1 MKLQCT
7 QENLDKALSNIS
19 RAVASR
25 TTLPITQNVLLK
37 ANNGKL
43 QLSATNLEMAINTWI
58 GCEISDEGETT
69 IPARIFTDLIKSYPN
84 DNIDLNLNNNNN
96 LIIKCGPYNS
106 NLITQSSD
114 EFPPIPESDSLD
126 PTFTISPSSFNKLI
140 NSVIFSAA
148 QDQSRPVLTG
158 VKFSIT
164 NNILTL
170 ATADGFRLSIISFE
184 LANENIPEID
194 FIVPAKSLLE
204 VSRILAF
211 TKDDVSIFMTKAS
224 NQVIFKM
231 DNYQLTTTL
240 TQGNFPDFNSLIPDS
255 NSTSCTIPK
264 INFKSAVRSLGVLA
278 KDGNGII
285 RLEISSSEQNQNLL
299 MSSKT
304 DELGEN
310 SVILEINSSGEDS
323 KIAFNS
329 KYLSDV
335 LDVIDGENVI
345 LEING
350 DSNPGLIKP
359 ENNSEY
365 IHIVMP
371 MFVQW

>member
-7 QENLDKALSNIS
+7 QENLNKALSNIS

-25 TTLPITQNVLLK
+25 TTLPITQNVLLQ

-58 GCEISDEGETT
+58 GSEISEEGETT

-84 DNIDLNLNNNNN
+84 DNIDLNLNNNN
-96 LIIKCGPYNS
+96 LLIKCGSYNS
-106 NLITQSSD
+106 NLITQPSD

-126 PTFTISPSSFNKLI
+126 PTFTISPSAFSKLI

-164 NNILTL
+164 NNKLTL
-170 ATADGFRLSIISFE
+170 ASADGFRLSIISFE
-184 LANENIPEID
+184 LNNIDIPEID
-194 FIVPAKSLLE
+194 FIVPSKSLLE
-204 VSRILAF
+204 VSRILPF
-211 TKDDVSIFMTKAS
+211 TQDDVSVFMTKAS

-255 NSTSCTIPK
+255 NTTSCIIPK

-278 KDGNGII
+278 KDGSGII
-285 RLEISSSEQNQNLL
+285 RLEISGSEQNQNLL

-310 SVILEINSSGEDS
+310 SVILEVNSSGEDS

-335 LDVIDGENVI
+335 LDVIDSENVI

-359 ENNSEY
+359 ENNSNY

>member
-7 QENLDKALSNIS
+7 HENLDKALSNIS
-19 RAVASR
+19 RAVANR

-37 ANNGKL
+37 VNNGKL

-58 GCEISDEGETT
+58 GAEITEEGETT
-69 IPARIFTDLIKSYPN
+69 VPARIFTDLIKSYPN
-84 DNIDLNLNNNNN
+84 DNIDLNLNNNN
-96 LIIKCGPYNS
+96 LLIKCGPYNS
-106 NLITQSSD
+106 NLITQPSD
-114 EFPPIPESDSLD
+114 DFPPIPESDSLD
-126 PTFTISPSSFNKLI
+126 PTFTIAPARLSKLI

-164 NNILTL
+164 NNVLTL
-170 ATADGFRLSIISFE
+170 ASADGFRLSIISFE
-184 LANENIPEID
+184 LENENIPEID

-204 VSRILAF
+204 VSRILPFAQ
-211 TKDDVSIFMTKAS
+211 DDVSVFMTKAS

-231 DNYQLTTTL
+231 GNYQLTTTL
-240 TQGNFPDFNSLIPDS
+240 TQGNFPDFNSLIPDT
-255 NSTSCTIPK
+255 NSTSCIIPK
-264 INFKSAVRSLGVLA
+264 SNFKSAVRSLGVLA

-285 RLEISSSEQNQNLL
+285 RLEISGTDENQNLL

-310 SVILEINSSGEDS
+310 SVILEVNSSGDDS

-335 LDVIDGENVI
+335 LEVIDGENVI

-359 ENNSEY
+359 ENNSNY

>member
-7 QENLDKALSNIS
+7 HENLDKALSNIS
-19 RAVASR
+19 RAVANR

-37 ANNGKL
+37 VTNGKL

-58 GCEISDEGETT
+58 GAEITEEGETT
-69 IPARIFTDLIKSYPN
+69 VPARIFTDLIKSYPN
-84 DNIDLNLNNNNN
+84 DHIDLNLSNNN
-96 LIIKCGPYNS
+96 LAIKCGPYNS
-106 NLITQSSD
+106 NLITQPSD
-114 EFPPIPESDSLD
+114 DFPPIPESDSLD
-126 PTFTISPSSFNKLI
+126 PTFTISPARLSKLI

-164 NNILTL
+164 NNVLTL
-170 ATADGFRLSIISFE
+170 ASADGFRLSIISFE
-184 LANENIPEID
+184 LENENIPEID

-204 VSRILAF
+204 VSRILPY
-211 TKDDVSIFMTKAS
+211 TQDEVSVFMTKAS
-224 NQVIFKM
+224 NQVIFKIG
-231 DNYQLTTTL
+231 NYQLTTTL
-240 TQGNFPDFNSLIPDS
+240 TQGNFPDFNSLIPES
-255 NSTSCTIPK
+255 NSTSCIIPK
-264 INFKSAVRSLGVLA
+264 SNFKSAVRSLGVLA

-285 RLEISSSEQNQNLL
+285 RLEISGTEENQNLL

-310 SVILEINSSGEDS
+310 SVILEVNSSGNDS

-335 LDVIDGENVI
+335 LEVIDTENVI

-359 ENNSEY
+359 ENNSNY

>member
-84 DNIDLNLNNNNN
+84 DNIDLNLNNNN
-96 LIIKCGPYNS
+96 LIIKCGPFNS

-204 VSRILAF
+204 VSRILPF
-211 TKDDVSIFMTKAS
+211 TKDDVSVFMTKAS

-285 RLEISSSEQNQNLL
+285 RLEISGSEQNQNLL

-335 LDVIDGENVI
+335 LDVIDSENVI

>member
-84 DNIDLNLNNNNN
+84 DNIDLNLNYNN
-96 LIIKCGPYNS
+96 LIIKCGPFNS

-126 PTFTISPSSFNKLI
+126 PTFTISPSSFSKLI

-164 NNILTL
+164 NNKLTL
-170 ATADGFRLSIISFE
+170 ASADGFRLSIISFE
-184 LANENIPEID
+184 LENENIPDID

-204 VSRILAF
+204 VSRILPF
-211 TKDDVSIFMTKAS
+211 TKDDVSVFMTKAS

-231 DNYQLTTTL
+231 DNYQLTTVL

-285 RLEISSSEQNQNLL
+285 RLEISGSEQNQNLL

-310 SVILEINSSGEDS
+310 SVILEINSSGQDS

-335 LDVIDGENVI
+335 LDVIDGDNVI

>member
-7 QENLDKALSNIS
+7 HENLDKALSNIS
-19 RAVASR
+19 RAVANR

-37 ANNGKL
+37 VTNGKL

-58 GCEISDEGETT
+58 GAEITEEGETT
-69 IPARIFTDLIKSYPN
+69 VPARIFTDLIKSYPN
-84 DNIDLNLNNNNN
+84 DNIDLNLNNNN
-96 LIIKCGPYNS
+96 LAIKCGPYNS
-106 NLITQSSD
+106 NLITQPSD
-114 EFPPIPESDSLD
+114 DFPPIPESDSLD
-126 PTFTISPSSFNKLI
+126 PTFTISPARFNKLI

-170 ATADGFRLSIISFE
+170 ASADGFRLSIISFE
-184 LANENIPEID
+184 LENENIPEID

-204 VSRILAF
+204 VSRILPF
-211 TKDDVSIFMTKAS
+211 TQDDISVFMTKAS

-231 DNYQLTTTL
+231 GNYQLTTTL
-240 TQGNFPDFNSLIPDS
+240 TQGNFPDFNSLIPES
-255 NSTSCTIPK
+255 NSTSCIIPK
-264 INFKSAVRSLGVLA
+264 SNFKSAVRSLGVLA

-285 RLEISSSEQNQNLL
+285 RLEISGTQENQNLL

-310 SVILEINSSGEDS
+310 SVILEVNSSVDDS

-335 LDVIDGENVI
+335 LEVIDSENVI

-359 ENNSEY
+359 ENNSNY

>member
-19 RAVASR
+19 RAVANR

-37 ANNGKL
+37 ATNGKL

-84 DNIDLNLNNNNN
+84 DNIDLNLNNNN

-126 PTFTISPSSFNKLI
+126 PTFIISPSSFSKLI

-164 NNILTL
+164 NNKLTL

-184 LANENIPEID
+184 LENENIPEID

-204 VSRILAF
+204 VSRILPF
-211 TKDDVSIFMTKAS
+211 TKDDISIFMTKAS

-231 DNYQLTTTL
+231 DNYQLTTVL

-255 NSTSCTIPK
+255 NSTSCIIPK
-264 INFKSAVRSLGVLA
+264 TDFKSAVRSLGVLA

-285 RLEISSSEQNQNLL
+285 RLEISGSEQNQNLL

-310 SVILEINSSGEDS
+310 SVILEINSSGQDS

>member
-1 MKLQCT
+1 MKLHCT
-7 QENLDKALSNIS
+7 HENLDKALSNIS
-19 RAVASR
+19 RAVANR

-37 ANNGKL
+37 VKNGKL

-58 GCEISDEGETT
+58 GAEITEEGETT
-69 IPARIFTDLIKSYPN
+69 VPARIFTDLIKSYPN
-84 DNIDLNLNNNNN
+84 DNIDLSLNNNN
-96 LIIKCGPYNS
+96 LVIKCGPYNS
-106 NLITQSSD
+106 NLITQPSD
-114 EFPPIPESDSLD
+114 DFPPIPESDSLE
-126 PTFTISPSSFNKLI
+126 PTFTISPARFSKLI

-164 NNILTL
+164 NNVLTL
-170 ATADGFRLSIISFE
+170 ASADGFRLSIISFE
-184 LANENIPEID
+184 LENENIPEID

-204 VSRILAF
+204 VSRILPF
-211 TKDDVSIFMTKAS
+211 TQDDISVFMTKAS

-231 DNYQLTTTL
+231 GNYQLTTTL
-240 TQGNFPDFNSLIPDS
+240 TQGNFPDFNSLIPES
-255 NSTSCTIPK
+255 NSTSCIIPK
-264 INFKSAVRSLGVLA
+264 SNFKSAVRSLGVLA

-285 RLEISSSEQNQNLL
+285 RLEISGTHENQNLL

-310 SVILEINSSGEDS
+310 SVILEVNSSGDDS

-335 LDVIDGENVI
+335 LEVIDSENVI

-359 ENNSEY
+359 ENNSNY

>member
-7 QENLDKALSNIS
+7 HENLDKALSNIS
-19 RAVASR
+19 RAVANR

-37 ANNGKL
+37 VTNGKL

-58 GCEISDEGETT
+58 GAEITEEGETT
-69 IPARIFTDLIKSYPN
+69 VPARIFTDLIKSYPN
-84 DNIDLNLNNNNN
+84 DHIDLNLSNNN
-96 LIIKCGPYNS
+96 LAIKCGPYNS
-106 NLITQSSD
+106 NLITQPSD
-114 EFPPIPESDSLD
+114 DFPPIPESDSLD
-126 PTFTISPSSFNKLI
+126 PTFTISPARLSKLI

-164 NNILTL
+164 NNVLTL
-170 ATADGFRLSIISFE
+170 ASADGFRLSIISFE
-184 LANENIPEID
+184 LENENIPEID

-204 VSRILAF
+204 VSRILPF
-211 TKDDVSIFMTKAS
+211 TQDDVSVFMTKAS
-224 NQVIFKM
+224 NQVIFKIG
-231 DNYQLTTTL
+231 NYQLTTTL
-240 TQGNFPDFNSLIPDS
+240 TQGNFPDFNSLIPES
-255 NSTSCTIPK
+255 NSTSCIIPK
-264 INFKSAVRSLGVLA
+264 SNFKSAVRSLGVLA

-285 RLEISSSEQNQNLL
+285 RLEISGTEENQNLL

-310 SVILEINSSGEDS
+310 SVILEVNSSGDDS

-335 LDVIDGENVI
+335 LEVIDGENVI

-359 ENNSEY
+359 ENNSNY

>member
-19 RAVASR
+19 RAVANR

-84 DNIDLNLNNNNN
+84 DNIDLNLNNNN

-106 NLITQSSD
+106 NLITQSSE

-126 PTFTISPSSFNKLI
+126 PTFIISPSPFSKLI

-164 NNILTL
+164 NNKLTL

-184 LANENIPEID
+184 LENENIPEID

-204 VSRILAF
+204 VSRILPF
-211 TKDDVSIFMTKAS
+211 TKDDISIFMTKAS

-231 DNYQLTTTL
+231 DNYQLTTVL

-255 NSTSCTIPK
+255 NSTSCIIPK
-264 INFKSAVRSLGVLA
+264 TDFKSAVRSLGVLA

-285 RLEISSSEQNQNLL
+285 RLEISGSEQNQNLL

-310 SVILEINSSGEDS
+310 SVILEINSSGQDS

-365 IHIVMP
+365 MHIVMP

>member
-1 MKLQCT
+1 MKLHCT
-7 QENLDKALSNIS
+7 HENLDKALSNIS
-19 RAVASR
+19 RAVANR

-37 ANNGKL
+37 VKNGKL

-58 GCEISDEGETT
+58 GAEITEEGETT
-69 IPARIFTDLIKSYPN
+69 VPARIFTDLIKSYPN
-84 DNIDLNLNNNNN
+84 DNIDLSLNNNN
-96 LIIKCGPYNS
+96 LVIKCGPYNS
-106 NLITQSSD
+106 NLITQPSD
-114 EFPPIPESDSLD
+114 DFPPIPESDSLD
-126 PTFTISPSSFNKLI
+126 PTFTISPARFNKLI

-170 ATADGFRLSIISFE
+170 ASADGFRLSIISFE
-184 LANENIPEID
+184 LENENIPEID

-204 VSRILAF
+204 VSRILPF
-211 TKDDVSIFMTKAS
+211 TQDDVSVFMTKAS
-224 NQVIFKM
+224 NQVIFKIG
-231 DNYQLTTTL
+231 NYQLTTTL

-255 NSTSCTIPK
+255 NSTSCIIPK
-264 INFKSAVRSLGVLA
+264 SNFKSAVRSLGVLA

-285 RLEISSSEQNQNLL
+285 RLEISGTQENQNLL

-310 SVILEINSSGEDS
+310 SVILEVNSSGDDS

-335 LDVIDGENVI
+335 LEVIDSENVI

-359 ENNSEY
+359 ENNSNY

>member
-7 QENLDKALSNIS
+7 HENLDKALSNIS
-19 RAVASR
+19 RAVANR

-37 ANNGKL
+37 VTNGKL

-58 GCEISDEGETT
+58 GAEITEEGETT
-69 IPARIFTDLIKSYPN
+69 VPARIFTDLIKSYPN
-84 DNIDLNLNNNNN
+84 DHIDLNLSNNN
-96 LIIKCGPYNS
+96 LEIKCGPYNS
-106 NLITQSSD
+106 NLITQPSD
-114 EFPPIPESDSLD
+114 DFPPIPESDSLD
-126 PTFTISPSSFNKLI
+126 PTFTISPARLSKLI

-164 NNILTL
+164 NNVLTL
-170 ATADGFRLSIISFE
+170 ASADGFRLSIISFE
-184 LANENIPEID
+184 LENENIPEID

-204 VSRILAF
+204 VSRILPF
-211 TKDDVSIFMTKAS
+211 TQDDVSVFMTKAS
-224 NQVIFKM
+224 NQVIFKIG
-231 DNYQLTTTL
+231 NYQLTTTL
-240 TQGNFPDFNSLIPDS
+240 TQGNFPDFNSLIPES
-255 NSTSCTIPK
+255 NSTSCIIPK
-264 INFKSAVRSLGVLA
+264 SNFKSAVRSLGVLA
-278 KDGNGII
+278 KDGYGII
-285 RLEISSSEQNQNLL
+285 RLEISGTEENQNLL

-310 SVILEINSSGEDS
+310 SVILEVNSSGNDS

-335 LDVIDGENVI
+335 LEVIDTENVI

-359 ENNSEY
+359 ENNSNY

>member
-7 QENLDKALSNIS
+7 HENLDKALSNIS
-19 RAVASR
+19 RAVANR

-37 ANNGKL
+37 VNNGKL

-58 GCEISDEGETT
+58 GAEITEEGETT
-69 IPARIFTDLIKSYPN
+69 VPARIFTDLIKSYPN
-84 DNIDLNLNNNNN
+84 DNIDLSLNNNN
-96 LIIKCGPYNS
+96 LVIKCGPYNS
-106 NLITQSSD
+106 NLITQPSD
-114 EFPPIPESDSLD
+114 DFPPIPESDSLD
-126 PTFTISPSSFNKLI
+126 PTFTISPARFNKLI

-170 ATADGFRLSIISFE
+170 ASADGFRLSIISFE
-184 LANENIPEID
+184 LENENIPEID

-204 VSRILAF
+204 VSRILPF
-211 TKDDVSIFMTKAS
+211 TQDDVSVFMTKAS
-224 NQVIFKM
+224 NQVIFKIG
-231 DNYQLTTTL
+231 NYQLTTTL
-240 TQGNFPDFNSLIPDS
+240 TQGNFPDFNSLIPES
-255 NSTSCTIPK
+255 NSTSCIIPK
-264 INFKSAVRSLGVLA
+264 SNFKSAVRSLGVLA

-285 RLEISSSEQNQNLL
+285 RLEISGTQENQNLL

-310 SVILEINSSGEDS
+310 SVILEVNSSGDDS

-335 LDVIDGENVI
+335 LEVIDGENVI

-359 ENNSEY
+359 ENNSNY

>member
-19 RAVASR
+19 RAVANR

-37 ANNGKL
+37 VSNGKL

-58 GCEISDEGETT
+58 GAEITEEGETT
-69 IPARIFTDLIKSYPN
+69 VPARIFTDLIKSYPN
-84 DNIDLNLNNNNN
+84 DNIDLNLNNNN
-96 LIIKCGPYNS
+96 LVIKCGPYDS
-106 NLITQSSD
+106 NLITQPSD
-114 EFPPIPESDSLD
+114 DFPPIPESESLD
-126 PTFTISPSSFNKLI
+126 PTFTISPSNFSKLI

-164 NNILTL
+164 NNVLTL
-170 ATADGFRLSIISFE
+170 ASADGFRLSIMSFE
-184 LANENIPEID
+184 LENENIPEID

-204 VSRILAF
+204 VSRILPF
-211 TKDDVSIFMTKAS
+211 TQDNVSVFMTKAS

-231 DNYQLTTTL
+231 GNYQLTTTL
-240 TQGNFPDFNSLIPDS
+240 TQGNFPDFNSLIPES
-255 NSTSCTIPK
+255 NSTSCIIPK
-264 INFKSAVRSLGVLA
+264 SNFKSAVRSLGVLA

-285 RLEISSSEQNQNLL
+285 RLEISGSEENQNLL

-310 SVILEINSSGEDS
+310 SVVLEVNSSGDDS

-335 LDVIDGENVI
+335 LEVIDSENVI

-359 ENNSEY
+359 ENNSNY

>member
-7 QENLDKALSNIS
+7 HENLDKALSNIS
-19 RAVASR
+19 RAVANR

-37 ANNGKL
+37 VTNGKL

-58 GCEISDEGETT
+58 GAEITEEGETT
-69 IPARIFTDLIKSYPN
+69 VPASIFTDLIKSYPN
-84 DNIDLNLNNNNN
+84 DHMDLNLSNNN
-96 LIIKCGPYNS
+96 LAIKCGPYNS
-106 NLITQSSD
+106 NLITQPSD
-114 EFPPIPESDSLD
+114 DFPPIPESDSLD
-126 PTFTISPSSFNKLI
+126 PTFTISPARLSKLI

-164 NNILTL
+164 NNVLTL
-170 ATADGFRLSIISFE
+170 ASADGFRLSIISFE
-184 LANENIPEID
+184 LENENIPEID

-204 VSRILAF
+204 VSRILPF
-211 TKDDVSIFMTKAS
+211 TQDDVSVFMTKAS
-224 NQVIFKM
+224 NQVIFKIG
-231 DNYQLTTTL
+231 NYQLTTTL
-240 TQGNFPDFNSLIPDS
+240 TQGNFPDFNSLIPES
-255 NSTSCTIPK
+255 NSTSCIIPK
-264 INFKSAVRSLGVLA
+264 SNFKSAVRSLGVLA

-285 RLEISSSEQNQNLL
+285 RLEISGTEENQNLL

-310 SVILEINSSGEDS
+310 SVILEVNSSGNDS

-335 LDVIDGENVI
+335 LEVIDTENVI

-359 ENNSEY
+359 ENNSNY

>member
-96 LIIKCGPYNS
+96 LIIKCGPFNS

-204 VSRILAF
+204 VSRILPF
-211 TKDDVSIFMTKAS
+211 TKDDVSVFMTKAS

-285 RLEISSSEQNQNLL
+285 RLEISGSEQNQNLL

>member
-1 MKLQCT
+1 MKLECT

-58 GCEISDEGETT
+58 GCEISEEGETT

-84 DNIDLNLNNNNN
+84 DNIDLNLNNNNLN
-96 LIIKCGPYNS
+96 IKCGPYNS
-106 NLITQSSD
+106 NLITQSSE
-114 EFPPIPESDSLD
+114 EFPPIPESNSLD
-126 PTFTISPSSFNKLI
+126 PTFTISPSAFSKLI

-164 NNILTL
+164 NNKLTL
-170 ATADGFRLSIISFE
+170 ASADGFRLSIIYFE
-184 LANENIPEID
+184 LENENIPEID

-204 VSRILAF
+204 VSRILPF
-211 TKDDVSIFMTKAS
+211 TKDDVSVFMTKAS

-285 RLEISSSEQNQNLL
+285 RLEISGSEQNQNLL

-335 LDVIDGENVI
+335 LDVIDSENVI

>member
-7 QENLDKALSNIS
+7 HENLDKALSNIS
-19 RAVASR
+19 RAVANR

-37 ANNGKL
+37 VTNGKL

-58 GCEISDEGETT
+58 GAEITEEGETT
-69 IPARIFTDLIKSYPN
+69 VPARIFTDLIKSYPN
-84 DNIDLNLNNNNN
+84 DHIDLNLSNNN
-96 LIIKCGPYNS
+96 LAIKCGPYNS
-106 NLITQSSD
+106 NLITQPSD
-114 EFPPIPESDSLD
+114 DFPPIPESDSLD
-126 PTFTISPSSFNKLI
+126 PTFTISPARLSKLI

-164 NNILTL
+164 NNVLTL
-170 ATADGFRLSIISFE
+170 ASADGFRLSIISFE
-184 LANENIPEID
+184 LENENIPEID

-204 VSRILAF
+204 VSRILPF
-211 TKDDVSIFMTKAS
+211 TQDDVSVFMTKAS
-224 NQVIFKM
+224 NQVIFKIG
-231 DNYQLTTTL
+231 NYQLTTTL
-240 TQGNFPDFNSLIPDS
+240 TQGNFPDFNSLIPES
-255 NSTSCTIPK
+255 NSTSCIIPK
-264 INFKSAVRSLGVLA
+264 SNFKSAVRSLGVLA

-285 RLEISSSEQNQNLL
+285 RLEISGTEENQNLL

-310 SVILEINSSGEDS
+310 SVILEVNSSGNDS

-335 LDVIDGENVI
+335 LEVIDTENVI

-359 ENNSEY
+359 ENNSNY

>member
-7 QENLDKALSNIS
+7 HENLDKALSNIS
-19 RAVASR
+19 RAVANR

-37 ANNGKL
+37 VNNGKL

-58 GCEISDEGETT
+58 GAEITEEGETT
-69 IPARIFTDLIKSYPN
+69 VPARIFTDLIKSYPN
-84 DNIDLNLNNNNN
+84 DNIDLNLKNNN
-96 LIIKCGPYNS
+96 LLIKCGPYNS
-106 NLITQSSD
+106 NLITQPSD
-114 EFPPIPESDSLD
+114 DFPPIPESDSLD
-126 PTFTISPSSFNKLI
+126 PTFTIAPARLSKLI

-164 NNILTL
+164 NNVLTL
-170 ATADGFRLSIISFE
+170 ASADGFRLSIISFE
-184 LANENIPEID
+184 LENENIPEID

-204 VSRILAF
+204 VSRILPFAQ
-211 TKDDVSIFMTKAS
+211 DDVSVFMTKAS

-231 DNYQLTTTL
+231 GNYQLTTTL

-255 NSTSCTIPK
+255 NSTSCIIPK
-264 INFKSAVRSLGVLA
+264 SDFKSAVRSLGVLA

-285 RLEISSSEQNQNLL
+285 RLEISGTEQNQNLL

-310 SVILEINSSGEDS
+310 SVILEVNSSGDDS

-335 LDVIDGENVI
+335 LEVIDGENVI

-359 ENNSEY
+359 ENNSNY

>member
-7 QENLDKALSNIS
+7 HENLDKALSNIS
-19 RAVASR
+19 RAVANR

-37 ANNGKL
+37 VTNGKL

-58 GCEISDEGETT
+58 GAEITEEGETT
-69 IPARIFTDLIKSYPN
+69 VPARIFTDLIKSYPN
-84 DNIDLNLNNNNN
+84 DHIDLNLSNNN
-96 LIIKCGPYNS
+96 LAIKCGPYNS
-106 NLITQSSD
+106 NLITQPSD
-114 EFPPIPESDSLD
+114 DFPPIPESDSLD
-126 PTFTISPSSFNKLI
+126 PTFTISPARLSKLI

-164 NNILTL
+164 NNVLTL
-170 ATADGFRLSIISFE
+170 ASADGFRLSIISFE
-184 LANENIPEID
+184 LENENIPEID

-204 VSRILAF
+204 VSRILPF
-211 TKDDVSIFMTKAS
+211 TQDDISVFMTKAS

-231 DNYQLTTTL
+231 GNYQLTTTL
-240 TQGNFPDFNSLIPDS
+240 TQGNFPDFNSLIPES
-255 NSTSCTIPK
+255 NSTSCIIPK
-264 INFKSAVRSLGVLA
+264 SNFKSAVRSLGVLA

-285 RLEISSSEQNQNLL
+285 RLEISGTEENQNLL

-310 SVILEINSSGEDS
+310 SVILEVNSSGNDS

-335 LDVIDGENVI
+335 LEVIDTENVI

-359 ENNSEY
+359 ENNSNY

>member
-1 MKLQCT
+1 MKLECT

-19 RAVASR
+19 RAVANR

-37 ANNGKL
+37 VTNGKL

-58 GCEISDEGETT
+58 GAEITEEGETT
-69 IPARIFTDLIKSYPN
+69 VPARIFTDLIKSYPN
-84 DNIDLNLNNNNN
+84 DNIDLNLNNNN
-96 LIIKCGPYNS
+96 LIIKCGPYDS
-106 NLITQSSD
+106 NLITQPSD
-114 EFPPIPESDSLD
+114 DFPPIPESESLD
-126 PTFTISPSSFNKLI
+126 PTFTISPSNLSKLI

-164 NNILTL
+164 NNVLTL
-170 ATADGFRLSIISFE
+170 ASADGFRLSIMSFE
-184 LANENIPEID
+184 LENENIPEID

-204 VSRILAF
+204 VSRILPF
-211 TKDDVSIFMTKAS
+211 TQDDVSVFMTKAS
-224 NQVIFKM
+224 NQVVFKM
-231 DNYQLTTTL
+231 GNYQLTTTL
-240 TQGNFPDFNSLIPDS
+240 TQGNFPDFNSLIPES
-255 NSTSCTIPK
+255 NSTSCIIPK
-264 INFKSAVRSLGVLA
+264 SNFKSAVRSLGVLA

-285 RLEISSSEQNQNLL
+285 RLEISGTEENQNLL

-310 SVILEINSSGEDS
+310 SVVLEVNSSGDDS

-335 LDVIDGENVI
+335 LEVIDSENVV

-359 ENNSEY
+359 ENNSNY

>member
-7 QENLDKALSNIS
+7 QENLNKALSNIS

-58 GCEISDEGETT
+58 GCEISEEGETT

-84 DNIDLNLNNNNN
+84 DNIDLNLNNNN
-96 LIIKCGPYNS
+96 LLIKCGSYNS
-106 NLITQSSD
+106 NLITQ
-114 EFPPIPESDSLD
+114 P
-126 PTFTISPSSFNKLI
+126 
-140 NSVIFSAA
+140 SVIFSAA

-164 NNILTL
+164 NNKLTL
-170 ATADGFRLSIISFE
+170 ASADGFRLSIISFE
-184 LANENIPEID
+184 LDSKDIAEID

-204 VSRILAF
+204 VSRILPF
-211 TKDDVSIFMTKAS
+211 TQDDVSVFMTKAS

-255 NSTSCTIPK
+255 NSTSCIIPK
-264 INFKSAVRSLGVLA
+264 LNFKSAVRSLGVLA

-285 RLEISSSEQNQNLL
+285 RLEISGSEQNQNLL

-310 SVILEINSSGEDS
+310 SVILEVNSSGEDS

-335 LDVIDGENVI
+335 LDVIDSENVI

-359 ENNSEY
+359 ENNSNY

>member
-7 QENLDKALSNIS
+7 HENLDKALSNIS
-19 RAVASR
+19 RAVANR

-37 ANNGKL
+37 VTNGKL

-58 GCEISDEGETT
+58 GAEITEEGETT
-69 IPARIFTDLIKSYPN
+69 VPARIFTDLIKSYPN
-84 DNIDLNLNNNNN
+84 DHIDLNLSNNN
-96 LIIKCGPYNS
+96 LEIKCGPYNS
-106 NLITQSSD
+106 NLITQPSD
-114 EFPPIPESDSLD
+114 DFPPIPESDSLD
-126 PTFTISPSSFNKLI
+126 PTFTISPARLSKLI

-164 NNILTL
+164 NNVLTL
-170 ATADGFRLSIISFE
+170 ASADGFRLSIISFE
-184 LANENIPEID
+184 LENENIPEID

-204 VSRILAF
+204 VSRILPF
-211 TKDDVSIFMTKAS
+211 TQDDVSVFMTKAS
-224 NQVIFKM
+224 NQVIFKIG
-231 DNYQLTTTL
+231 NYQLTTTL
-240 TQGNFPDFNSLIPDS
+240 TQGNFPDFNSLIPES
-255 NSTSCTIPK
+255 NSTSCIIPK
-264 INFKSAVRSLGVLA
+264 SNFKSAVRSLGVLA

-285 RLEISSSEQNQNLL
+285 RLEISGTEENQNLL

-310 SVILEINSSGEDS
+310 SVILEVNSSGNDS

-335 LDVIDGENVI
+335 LEVIDTENVI

-359 ENNSEY
+359 ENNSNY

>member
-19 RAVASR
+19 RAVANR

-37 ANNGKL
+37 VSNGKL

-58 GCEISDEGETT
+58 GAEITEEGETT
-69 IPARIFTDLIKSYPN
+69 VPARIFTDLIKSYPN
-84 DNIDLNLNNNNN
+84 DNIDLNLNNNN
-96 LIIKCGPYNS
+96 LVIKCGPYDS
-106 NLITQSSD
+106 NLITQPSD
-114 EFPPIPESDSLD
+114 DFPPIPESESFD
-126 PTFTISPSSFNKLI
+126 PTFTISPSNFSKLI

-164 NNILTL
+164 NNVLTL
-170 ATADGFRLSIISFE
+170 ASADGFRLSIMSFE
-184 LANENIPEID
+184 LENENIPEID

-204 VSRILAF
+204 VSRILPF
-211 TKDDVSIFMTKAS
+211 TQDNVSVFMTKAS

-231 DNYQLTTTL
+231 GNYQLTTTL
-240 TQGNFPDFNSLIPDS
+240 TQGNFPDFNSLIPES
-255 NSTSCTIPK
+255 NSTSCIIPK
-264 INFKSAVRSLGVLA
+264 SNFKSAVRSLGVLA

-285 RLEISSSEQNQNLL
+285 RLEISGSEENQNLL

-310 SVILEINSSGEDS
+310 SVVLEVNSSGDDS

-335 LDVIDGENVI
+335 LEVIDSENVI

-359 ENNSEY
+359 ENNSNY

>member
-7 QENLDKALSNIS
+7 HENLDKALSNIS
-19 RAVASR
+19 RAVANR

-37 ANNGKL
+37 VTNGKL

-58 GCEISDEGETT
+58 GAEITEEGETT
-69 IPARIFTDLIKSYPN
+69 VPARIFTDLIKSYPN
-84 DNIDLNLNNNNN
+84 DNIDLNLNNNN
-96 LIIKCGPYNS
+96 LAIKCGPYNS
-106 NLITQSSD
+106 NLNTQPSD
-114 EFPPIPESDSLD
+114 DFPPIPESDSLD
-126 PTFTISPSSFNKLI
+126 PTFTISPARFNKLI

-170 ATADGFRLSIISFE
+170 ASADGFRLSIISFE
-184 LANENIPEID
+184 LENENIPEID

-204 VSRILAF
+204 VSRILPF
-211 TKDDVSIFMTKAS
+211 TQDDVSVFMTKAS
-224 NQVIFKM
+224 NQVIFKIG
-231 DNYQLTTTL
+231 NYQLTTTL
-240 TQGNFPDFNSLIPDS
+240 TQGNFPDFNSLIPES
-255 NSTSCTIPK
+255 NSTSCIIPK
-264 INFKSAVRSLGVLA
+264 SNFKSAVRSLGVLA

-285 RLEISSSEQNQNLL
+285 RLEISGTQENQNLL

-310 SVILEINSSGEDS
+310 SVILEVNSSGDDS

-335 LDVIDGENVI
+335 LEVIDSENVI

-359 ENNSEY
+359 ENNSNY

>member
-19 RAVASR
+19 RAVANR

-37 ANNGKL
+37 VTNGKL

-58 GCEISDEGETT
+58 GAEITEEGETT
-69 IPARIFTDLIKSYPN
+69 VPARIFTDLIKSYPN
-84 DNIDLNLNNNNN
+84 DNIDLNLNNNN
-96 LIIKCGPYNS
+96 LIIKCGPYDS
-106 NLITQSSD
+106 NLITQPSD
-114 EFPPIPESDSLD
+114 DFPPIPESESLD
-126 PTFTISPSSFNKLI
+126 PTFTISPSNLSKLI

-164 NNILTL
+164 NNVLTL
-170 ATADGFRLSIISFE
+170 ASADGFRLSIMSFE
-184 LANENIPEID
+184 LENENIPEID

-204 VSRILAF
+204 VSRILPF
-211 TKDDVSIFMTKAS
+211 TQDDVSVFMTRAS

-231 DNYQLTTTL
+231 GNYQLTTTL
-240 TQGNFPDFNSLIPDS
+240 TQGNFPDFNSLIPEA
-255 NSTSCTIPK
+255 NTTSCIIPK
-264 INFKSAVRSLGVLA
+264 SNFKSAVRSLGVLA

-285 RLEISSSEQNQNLL
+285 RLEISGSEENQNLL

-310 SVILEINSSGEDS
+310 SVVLKVNSSGDDS

-335 LDVIDGENVI
+335 LEVIDSENVV

-359 ENNSEY
+359 ENNSNY

>member
-84 DNIDLNLNNNNN
+84 DNIDLNLNNNN
-96 LIIKCGPYNS
+96 LIIKCGPFNS

-164 NNILTL
+164 NNKLTL
-170 ATADGFRLSIISFE
+170 ASADGFRLSIIYFE
-184 LANENIPEID
+184 LENENIPEID

-204 VSRILAF
+204 VSRILPF
-211 TKDDVSIFMTKAS
+211 TKDDVSVFMTKAS

-285 RLEISSSEQNQNLL
+285 RLEISGSEQNQNLL

-335 LDVIDGENVI
+335 LDVIDSENVI

>member
-7 QENLDKALSNIS
+7 HENLDKALSNIS
-19 RAVASR
+19 RAVANR

-37 ANNGKL
+37 VNNGKL

-58 GCEISDEGETT
+58 GAEITEEGETT
-69 IPARIFTDLIKSYPN
+69 VPARIFTDLIKSYPN
-84 DNIDLNLNNNNN
+84 DNIDLNLKNNN
-96 LIIKCGPYNS
+96 LLIKCGPYNS
-106 NLITQSSD
+106 NLIAQPSD
-114 EFPPIPESDSLD
+114 DFPPIPESDSLD
-126 PTFTISPSSFNKLI
+126 PTFTIAPARLSKLI

-164 NNILTL
+164 NNVLTL
-170 ATADGFRLSIISFE
+170 ASADGFRLSIISFE
-184 LANENIPEID
+184 LENENIPEID

-204 VSRILAF
+204 VSRILPFAQ
-211 TKDDVSIFMTKAS
+211 DDVSVFMTKAS

-231 DNYQLTTTL
+231 GNYQLTTTL

-255 NSTSCTIPK
+255 NSTSCIIPK
-264 INFKSAVRSLGVLA
+264 SDFKSAVRSLGVLA

-285 RLEISSSEQNQNLL
+285 RLEISGTEENQNLL

-310 SVILEINSSGEDS
+310 SVILEVNSSGDDS

-335 LDVIDGENVI
+335 LEVIDGENVI

-359 ENNSEY
+359 ENNSNY

>member
-1 MKLQCT
+1 MKLECT

-19 RAVASR
+19 RAVANR

-37 ANNGKL
+37 VTNGKL

-58 GCEISDEGETT
+58 GAEITEEGETT
-69 IPARIFTDLIKSYPN
+69 VPARIFTDLIKSYPN
-84 DNIDLNLNNNNN
+84 DNIDLNLNNNN
-96 LIIKCGPYNS
+96 LIIKCGPYDS
-106 NLITQSSD
+106 NLITQPSD
-114 EFPPIPESDSLD
+114 DFPPIPESESLD
-126 PTFTISPSSFNKLI
+126 PTFTISPSNLSKLI

-164 NNILTL
+164 NNVLTL
-170 ATADGFRLSIISFE
+170 ASADGFRLSIMSFE
-184 LANENIPEID
+184 LENENIPEID

-204 VSRILAF
+204 VSRILPF
-211 TKDDVSIFMTKAS
+211 TQDDVSVFMTKAS

-231 DNYQLTTTL
+231 GNYQLTTTL
-240 TQGNFPDFNSLIPDS
+240 TQGNFPDFNSLIPES
-255 NSTSCTIPK
+255 NSTSCIIPK
-264 INFKSAVRSLGVLA
+264 SNFKSAVRSLGVLA

-285 RLEISSSEQNQNLL
+285 RLEISGTEENQNLL

-310 SVILEINSSGEDS
+310 SVVLEVNSSGDDS

-335 LDVIDGENVI
+335 LEVIDSENVV

-359 ENNSEY
+359 ENNSNY

>member
-7 QENLDKALSNIS
+7 HENLDKALSNIS
-19 RAVASR
+19 RAVANR

-37 ANNGKL
+37 VTNGKL

-58 GCEISDEGETT
+58 GAEITEEGETT
-69 IPARIFTDLIKSYPN
+69 VPARIFTDLIKSYPN
-84 DNIDLNLNNNNN
+84 DNIDLNLNNNN
-96 LIIKCGPYNS
+96 LAIKCGPYNS
-106 NLITQSSD
+106 NLITQPSD
-114 EFPPIPESDSLD
+114 DFPPIPESDSLD
-126 PTFTISPSSFNKLI
+126 PTFTISPARFNKLI

-170 ATADGFRLSIISFE
+170 ASADGFRLSIISFE
-184 LANENIPEID
+184 LENENIPEID

-204 VSRILAF
+204 VSRILPF
-211 TKDDVSIFMTKAS
+211 TQDDVSVFMTKAS
-224 NQVIFKM
+224 NQVIFKIG
-231 DNYQLTTTL
+231 NYQLTTTL
-240 TQGNFPDFNSLIPDS
+240 TQGNFPDFNSLIPES
-255 NSTSCTIPK
+255 NSTSCIIPK
-264 INFKSAVRSLGVLA
+264 SNFKSAVRSLGVLA

-285 RLEISSSEQNQNLL
+285 RLEISGTQENQNLL

-310 SVILEINSSGEDS
+310 SVILEVNSSGDDS

-335 LDVIDGENVI
+335 LEVIDSENVI

-359 ENNSEY
+359 DNNSNY

>member
-7 QENLDKALSNIS
+7 HENLDKALSNIS
-19 RAVASR
+19 RAVANR

-37 ANNGKL
+37 VTNGKL

-58 GCEISDEGETT
+58 GAEITEEGETT
-69 IPARIFTDLIKSYPN
+69 VPARIFTDLIKSYPN
-84 DNIDLNLNNNNN
+84 DHIDLNLSNNN
-96 LIIKCGPYNS
+96 LAIKCGPYNS
-106 NLITQSSD
+106 NLITQPSD
-114 EFPPIPESDSLD
+114 DFPPIPESDSLD
-126 PTFTISPSSFNKLI
+126 PTFTISPARLSKLI

-164 NNILTL
+164 NNVLTL
-170 ATADGFRLSIISFE
+170 ASADGFRLSIISFE
-184 LANENIPEID
+184 LENENIPEID

-204 VSRILAF
+204 VSRILPF
-211 TKDDVSIFMTKAS
+211 TQDDVSVFLTKAS
-224 NQVIFKM
+224 NQVIFKIG
-231 DNYQLTTTL
+231 NYQLTTTL
-240 TQGNFPDFNSLIPDS
+240 TQGNFPDFNSLIPES
-255 NSTSCTIPK
+255 NSTSCIIPK
-264 INFKSAVRSLGVLA
+264 SNFKSAVRSLGVLA

-285 RLEISSSEQNQNLL
+285 RLEISGTEENQNLL

-310 SVILEINSSGEDS
+310 SVILEVNSSGNDS

-335 LDVIDGENVI
+335 LEVIDTENVI

-359 ENNSEY
+359 ENNSNY